1 MTTEE
6 YEYGATPS
14 YKGATPSKA
23 ATAQYTYTFD
33 DWGTITEV
41 TGDKTYTANFTATV
55 NKYTITW
62 VVNDEQFTEEYECG
76 ATPVYKGYKPTKPA
90 TEQYTYTFAGWGEI
104 TKVTGNKTYTAIF
117 DATYIVPDEITS
129 STYNVGEDTISKIV
143 ANTSSK
149 EFIAAINESK
159 YCKVFKGDSVVS
171 EDTAVGTGMTVDI
184 VDGDKTNASYT
195 IIVTGDTNGDGNITI
210 SDMLAIKAHVLGK
223 TELSGAY
230 AVAADTNGDGAIT
243 ITDFLQLKAQLL
255 GKGDIEAR

>member
-1 MTTEE
+1 M
-6 YEYGATPS
+6 
-14 YKGATPSKA
+14 
-23 ATAQYTYTFD
+23 
-33 DWGTITEV
+33 
-41 TGDKTYTANFTATV
+41 

-62 VVNDEQFTEEYECG
+62 VVNGEQFTEEYEYG

-90 TEQYTYTFAGWGEI
+90 TAQYTYEFSGWGEI

-149 EFIAAINESK
+149 EFIAAINESQ

-210 SDMLAIKAHVLGK
+210 TDMLAIKAHVLGK
-223 TELSGAY
+223 TELTGAY

-255 GKGDIEAR
+255 GKGVIEAR

>member
-1 MTTEE
+1 M
-6 YEYGATPS
+6 
-14 YKGATPSKA
+14 
-23 ATAQYTYTFD
+23 
-33 DWGTITEV
+33 
-41 TGDKTYTANFTATV
+41 
-55 NKYTITW
+55 
-62 VVNDEQFTEEYECG
+62 
-76 ATPVYKGYKPTKPA
+76 
-90 TEQYTYTFAGWGEI
+90 
-104 TKVTGNKTYTAIF
+104 
-117 DATYIVPDEITS
+117 
-129 STYNVGEDTISKIV
+129 GEDTISKIV